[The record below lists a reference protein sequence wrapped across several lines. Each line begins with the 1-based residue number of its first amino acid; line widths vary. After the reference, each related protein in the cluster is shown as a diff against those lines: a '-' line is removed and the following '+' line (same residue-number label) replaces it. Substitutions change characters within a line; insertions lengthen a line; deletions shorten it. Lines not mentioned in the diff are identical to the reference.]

1 MNMEISDYKDL
12 EYDHFVEVLLKQLID
27 SCKEDDILLQDL
39 IDHLDSQLASD
50 LRLVLSKIRN
60 EKIDT
65 ILNERS

>member
-1 MNMEISDYKDL
+1 MNLEISDYKDL

-39 IDHLDSQLASD
+39 IDHLDSQLSSD